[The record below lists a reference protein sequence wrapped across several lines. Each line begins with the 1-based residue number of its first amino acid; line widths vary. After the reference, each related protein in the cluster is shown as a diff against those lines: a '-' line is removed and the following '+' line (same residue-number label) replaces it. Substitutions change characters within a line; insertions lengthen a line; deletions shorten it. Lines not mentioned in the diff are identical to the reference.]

1 MTASVDEPI
10 HFYDISKV
18 RLNFSQDDLET
29 YLHSNPQIAFGST
42 VCLENCEVNLEY
54 GKDNDVL
61 ACEIES
67 KKVIIEVGTEKEK
80 KLKDCKVR
88 LQVESESDEIPLLPS
103 TRRYIRRMK
112 KQETVRKEKPS
123 KVDILSF
130 ISNKS
135 TKGNKFLSASDEMS
149 AEVGPLDTDSLRIL

>member
-1 MTASVDEPI
+1 MAQSLASISALIDSYIEEEVHSKARSKFSLYLTASSDEPI

-54 GKDNDVL
+54 GKENDVVS
-61 ACEIES
+61 CEIES

-88 LQVESESDEIPLLPS
+88 LQVETDSDEIPLLPS

-112 KQETVRKEKPS
+112 KQEMVRK
-123 KVDILSF
+123 
-130 ISNKS
+130 
-135 TKGNKFLSASDEMS
+135 
-149 AEVGPLDTDSLRIL
+149 